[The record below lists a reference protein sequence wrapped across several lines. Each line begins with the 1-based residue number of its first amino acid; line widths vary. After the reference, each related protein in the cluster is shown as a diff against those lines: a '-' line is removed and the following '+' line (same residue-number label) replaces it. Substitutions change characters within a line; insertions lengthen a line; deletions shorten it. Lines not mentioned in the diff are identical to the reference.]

1 MKRIKHERTKKEL
14 GFIINYLNGVAF
26 EELYKRPS
34 RKKRWSYEAIE
45 NYLLENKYEDICT
58 SGNGFNFSVY
68 AVKDDVLRIE
78 TKENIYYIKDFK
90 GAKSEI
96 ENYYNEIA
104 EQTEDGFFEFI
115 KRFEYMGDKL
125 MFIYNY
131 DTQLEN
137 YESYKEFNKILDGLN
152 DELKLYIELERPE
165 LLRTDISWFN
175 NELIELKKI
184 IKEQGGDVCENY

>member
-137 YESYKEFNKILDGLN
+137 YEAYKEFNKLLNGLN